1 MDLLERSHYVLL
13 PMEWQ
18 LSPGQAACNSK
29 VHGKHLRS
37 WMLCPKLSPREPNS
51 LSSWGVFSAGDFA
64 SIEVWKS
71 RHRSAAR
78 GASRQWLRPR
88 KAFRS
93 LCCMIYLLWFRYG
106 FRLFDSC

>member
-51 LSSWGVFSAGDFA
+51 LSSWGVFLPEILQALKYGRVD
-64 SIEVWKS
+64 IGQ
-71 RHRSAAR
+71 RP
-78 GASRQWLRPR
+78 GAQADSGCALE
-88 KAFRS
+88 K
-93 LCCMIYLLWFRYG
+93 
-106 FRLFDSC
+106 RLEACAV